1 MLRQVGLPGDPD
13 DSHSR
18 YIEAEVDGLIVASIY
33 LPNGNPIGTEKF
45 DYKLRW
51 MERLRARAAATTS
64 PALEADAEHLRTDAL
79 SSMGVLLGLVLMQL
93 TGATWLDPVIALLVA
108 VGIVGAG
115 LRIMRSS
122 SRVLIDE
129 TLPAT
134 ELDAIRRSID
144 ASRADQI
151 ELRAALDAA
160 RGDAAELRAEL
171 ATTKAESRER
181 RNALEKLANAGLFK
195 RRRVVAD
202 LQGRGVL

>member
-1 MLRQVGLPGDPD
+1 MSETDHPTEPHVSPG
-13 DSHSR
+13 
-18 YIEAEVDGLIVASIY
+18 E
-33 LPNGNPIGTEKF
+33 
-45 DYKLRW
+45 
-51 MERLRARAAATTS
+51 LRAALIPRGEVRRNPVLVNEHEEMAAEEIRQLRE
-64 PALEADAEHLRTDAL
+64 ALENAHNDGSTLR
-79 SSMGVLLGLVLMQL
+79 
-93 TGATWLDPVIALLVA
+93 
-108 VGIVGAG
+108 
-115 LRIMRSS
+115 
-122 SRVLIDE
+122 
-129 TLPAT
+129 T